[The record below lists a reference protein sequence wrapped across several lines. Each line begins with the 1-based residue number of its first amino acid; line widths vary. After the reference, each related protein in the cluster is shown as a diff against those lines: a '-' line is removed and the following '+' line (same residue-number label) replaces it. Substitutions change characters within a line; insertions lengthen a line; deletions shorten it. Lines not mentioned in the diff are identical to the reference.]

1 MTLRFDEAAT
11 VDRLIVDPTVYATPE
26 RYHDLFRFL
35 RAEDPVRWTEPEGF
49 PPFWTVAKNADI
61 CEVQRQPALFINAP
75 RNTLLPTAVEGRLQK
90 ELGSKLI
97 MNTMLSMDGPEHQA
111 MRRLGADRFTPAGV
125 SGLRDD
131 IREIAHDFIDRMA
144 EQGSGCD
151 FASTVSAMYP
161 LRVILRVFGLEDSEE
176 HEMHLRSRAFVDAQ
190 NPAREREG
198 TQGEEMLDGWN
209 SFCKYF
215 APLVEDRRKNPRDDL
230 ASVIANATFDGELIS
245 DRRLF
250 SYYILVV
257 VAGHDTTS
265 TSLGA
270 GMLQLLRNRDQY
282 DRLKADPSLVATA
295 VDEMIRWTHPVRHFL
310 RTATEDYELRGKQIR
325 KGDTLMMALGSAC
338 RDEDLFDAPFKF
350 DVGRK
355 PNRHIGFGFGA
366 HVCLGQFLARL
377 ELTTFLE
384 VFLERVEDMELAGE
398 PALSSTLF
406 LGNVDSLPVRYT
418 LRPR

>member
-1 MTLRFDEAAT
+1 
-11 VDRLIVDPTVYATPE
+11 
-26 RYHDLFRFL
+26 
-35 RAEDPVRWTEPEGF
+35 
-49 PPFWTVAKNADI
+49 
-61 CEVQRQPALFINAP
+61 
-75 RNTLLPTAVEGRLQK
+75 
-90 ELGSKLI
+90 LGSKLI

-111 MRRLGADRFTPAGV
+111 MRRLGAERFTPAGV
-125 SGLRDD
+125 SGLRDEF
-131 IREIAHDFIDRMA
+131 REIAHDFIDRMA
-144 EQGSGCD
+144 EQGTSCD

-161 LRVILRVFGLEDSEE
+161 LRVILRVFGLDDSEE
-176 HEMHLRSRAFVDAQ
+176 HEMHLRSRAFVDSQ
-190 NPAREREG
+190 NPALERDRP
-198 TQGEEMLDGWN
+198 QGEEMLESWN
-209 SFCKYF
+209 GFCEYF

-230 ASVIANATFDGELIS
+230 ASVIANATFDGEIIS

-265 TSLGA
+265 TSLGE

-282 DRLKADPSLVATA
+282 ERLKADPSLVTTA

-310 RTATEDYELRGKQIR
+310 RTATEDYELNGKQIR

-338 RDEDLFDAPFKF
+338 RDEDLFETPFQF

-366 HVCLGQFLARL
+366 HVCLGQFLARV
-377 ELTTFLE
+377 ELATFLE
-384 VFLERVEDMELAGE
+384 VFLERVEDMELAGVPE
-398 PALSSTLF
+398 LSSTLF
-406 LGNVDSLPVRYT
+406 LGNVDSLPVSYK